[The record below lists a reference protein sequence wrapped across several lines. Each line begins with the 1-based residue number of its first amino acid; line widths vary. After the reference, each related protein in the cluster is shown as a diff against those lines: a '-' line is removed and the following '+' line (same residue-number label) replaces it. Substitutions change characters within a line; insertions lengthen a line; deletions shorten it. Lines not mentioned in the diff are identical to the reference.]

1 MDMTQIDTER
11 GVQSAYSG
19 CDKAAQY
26 VQQRFVAPLME
37 LLHVRQVG
45 AVQRVMEE
53 VRPRRTLEVAPGPGR
68 LTRDVRPSGELVCL
82 EYNEGM
88 IAEGRAACDP
98 SVQWVQG
105 NAFELPF
112 GEEFDFL
119 YTFRFVRH
127 FHREDRNRLYA
138 QFRKVLRPG
147 GWLTFDAVNAV
158 VSEPLRKASPESY
171 PIYDKLYRSQD
182 ELRKELEDE
191 GFEVARIEPVQRWF
205 SLQSR
210 AQVLVGP
217 RSERLCRWIV
227 RGLESLRRGPALE
240 WIVTCRRA

>member
-1 MDMTQIDTER
+1 MTVIDTEM
-11 GVQSAYSG
+11 GVQAAYSG
-19 CDKAAQY
+19 QEKAAQY

-45 AVQRVMEE
+45 AVQRVMDEG
-53 VRPRRTLEVAPGPGR
+53 RPGRALEVAPGPGR
-68 LTRDVRPSGELVCL
+68 LTRDVRASGELVCL

-98 SVQWVQG
+98 AVRWVQG

-112 GEEFDFL
+112 GDEFDFL
-119 YTFRFVRH
+119 YSFRFVRH
-127 FHREDRNRLYA
+127 FHRDDRDRLYA
-138 QFRKVLRPG
+138 QFRQVLRPG
-147 GWLTFDAVNAV
+147 GWLVLDAVNGV

-171 PIYDKLYRSQD
+171 PIYDKLYRSQA
-182 ELRKELEDE
+182 ELREELESA

-210 AQVLVGP
+210 VQVLVGP